1 MQTELTKWDIDQLQK
16 ECRGLLVAAFERGWT
31 TSLIAHLLFARALST
46 GNFSQSQCA
55 DLLQEIANG
64 DFDFL
69 FFDSHSGQSLN

>member
-1 MQTELTKWDIDQLQK
+1 MQTELTKWDINQLQK
-16 ECRGLLVAAFERGWT
+16 ECPGLLFEALQRGWT
-31 TSLIAHLLFARALST
+31 TSMIAHVLFARALST